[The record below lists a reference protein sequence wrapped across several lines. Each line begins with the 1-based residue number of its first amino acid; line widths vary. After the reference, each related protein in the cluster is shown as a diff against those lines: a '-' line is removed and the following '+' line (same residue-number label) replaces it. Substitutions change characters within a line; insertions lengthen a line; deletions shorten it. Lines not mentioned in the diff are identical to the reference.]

1 MSDEGRS
8 VVQLKTIALF
18 LFLPNLYR
26 YTGFY
31 SYRRPHCSYR
41 RPHCSYRRLQKN
53 DLLLQKTAL
62 LLQKNDLLLQI
73 YRLLQI
79 HRRRLRVNRRPLRVN
94 RRPLRVNRRPRR
106 VNRGLLLLMYR
117 CIGFCKWVLEIC
129 LTSKN
134 TVSIIIN
141 RISPIPKCTVTS
153 SACNFSTITIAP
165 RVICPTTNAA
175 AIIDTIFVDL
185 EVSFDLKVK
194 NMVINT
200 MIPVVAATV
209 LWKYSIKNSF
219 IGIRPAGH
227 SGH

>member
-31 SYRRPHCSYR
+31 SYRRP
-41 RPHCSYRRLQKN
+41 
-53 DLLLQKTAL
+53 
-62 LLQKNDLLLQI
+62 
-73 YRLLQI
+73 
-79 HRRRLRVNRRPLRVN
+79 LRVNRRPLRVN
-94 RRPLRVNRRPRR
+94 R
-106 VNRGLLLLMYR
+106 GLLLLIYR

-194 NMVINT
+194 NMVINN
-200 MIPVVAATV
+200 MIPVVEVTV
-209 LWKYSIKNSF
+209 L
-219 IGIRPAGH
+219 
-227 SGH
+227 